1 MRSDGLVAHAGYRVV
16 RCQPEVLF
24 WIELILF
31 WCFGASDVGKTP
43 ILLNDTQI
51 LLGFTRLV
59 FAFCR
64 GPADGRSVSG

>member
-1 MRSDGLVAHAGYRVV
+1 MWTLVRYQA
-16 RCQPEVLF
+16 EVLVL
-24 WIELILF
+24 IELMLF